1 MVSIIR
7 FIGINSLIR
16 PGHELAEIQIGDGG
30 DVSVES
36 VRARLEP
43 VCRTMDGVAIS
54 SVDSDPLSY
63 PDLFRLLK
71 DVRVPG
77 LEVTLISQGGSP
89 SNLDDLVGAGYVT
102 FLDLVL
108 DSPIDADQCGCL
120 EVMRD
125 NGRQFMVSIT
135 LRKGAFDEESFAS
148 TCRMFKD
155 ARHVVIRNGKGKDA
169 LSQKDMVSMTKP
181 LKGLV
186 KDLRII

>member
-1 MVSIIR
+1 MASIHR

-16 PGHELAEIQIGDGG
+16 PCHELAEIQIGDEG

-36 VRARLEP
+36 VRARLES

-54 SVDSDPLSY
+54 SLDSDPLSH

-71 DVRVPG
+71 DIRMPG
-77 LEVTLISQGGSP
+77 LEITLISQGTSL
-89 SNLDDLVGAGYVT
+89 SNLDDLVGAGYIS
-102 FLDLVL
+102 FLNLIL
-108 DSPIDADQCGCL
+108 DSPIDADQCRCL
-120 EVMRD
+120 DVMRD

-135 LRKGAFDEESFAS
+135 LRKGMFDEDSLAS

-169 LSQKDMVSMTKP
+169 LSQKEMVSMTKP

>member
-1 MVSIIR
+1 MASIHR

-16 PGHELAEIQIGDGG
+16 PGHELAEIQIGDEG

-36 VRARLEP
+36 VRARLES

-54 SVDSDPLSY
+54 SIDSDPLSY

-71 DVRVPG
+71 DIRMPG
-77 LEVTLISQGGSP
+77 LEMTLVSQGTSP
-89 SNLDDLVGAGYVT
+89 SNLDDLVGAGYIS
-102 FLDLVL
+102 FLNLIL
-108 DSPIDADQCGCL
+108 DSPIDADQCRCL
-120 EVMRD
+120 DVMRD

-135 LRKGAFDEESFAS
+135 LCKGMFDEDSLAS

-169 LSQKDMVSMTKP
+169 LSQKEMVSMTKP

>member
-1 MVSIIR
+1 MASIHR

-16 PGHELAEIQIGDGG
+16 PDHELAEIQIGDEG

-36 VRARLEP
+36 VRARLES

-54 SVDSDPLSY
+54 SIDSDPLSY

-71 DVRVPG
+71 DIRMPG
-77 LEVTLISQGGSP
+77 LEMTLVSQGTSP
-89 SNLDDLVGAGYVT
+89 SNLDDLVGAGYIS
-102 FLDLVL
+102 FLNLIL
-108 DSPIDADQCGCL
+108 DSPIDADQCRCL
-120 EVMRD
+120 DVMRD

-135 LRKGAFDEESFAS
+135 LRKGMFDEDSLAS

-155 ARHVVIRNGKGKDA
+155 ARHVVIRNGKGEDA
-169 LSQKDMVSMTKP
+169 LSQKEMVSMTKP